1 MVRWTK
7 ATRVFLLLVAT
18 LVAVLVVGGCEEQET
33 ADTMEAVEA
42 GGETEAAPLSENA
55 AQAGNREVTV
65 AGNARIYAFDPAGTM
80 LAAGAL
86 AFSSAGDIL
95 AVGKQ
100 ATVEQAFPDARRIDL
115 EGHTVL
121 PGLIDSHGHLY
132 GLAQT
137 LTQADLVGTAS
148 KDEVIARLR
157 EFETTLPEGEWL
169 LGRGWDQN
177 DWPVQEFP
185 GRADLDGEFPDRPV
199 WLERIDGH
207 AAWANTRAMAAADR
221 DLAGDWQPEG
231 GLIHRGDDGQATGI
245 FIDNAMALV
254 QQAVPPV
261 PPELMDRALD
271 LALRNLVSLGLT
283 GVHDPG
289 INRSVVDAYR
299 AKIAAGAWPLRVYA
313 MADGMGPTLDWLCEN
328 GPVADAGGRLQMR
341 SVKLYAD
348 GALGSRGA
356 ALLADYADEPGSR
369 GLLFAPDE
377 TLQAQMRRV
386 LSCGLQLAVHAIG
399 DGANRQVLD
408 AYERLLPEFPDN
420 PGRHRIEHV
429 QVLDGADIPRF
440 AALGVI
446 AAMQPIHATSDMYW
460 AGERLGADRLAGAYA
475 WKSLADAGATLAFGS
490 DFPVERANPMLGIY
504 AAVSRQDLEG
514 WPAGGWQPQERLTRE
529 RAIRA
534 FTLDAAR
541 AAFMEDSVGSLE
553 AGKRADF
560 IVLDHDLMQVPV
572 AEIPAV
578 RVLQTWVDGQRVFE
592 R

>member
-1 MVRWTK
+1 LAAVS
-7 ATRVFLLLVAT
+7 
-18 LVAVLVVGGCEEQET
+18 VAVLVVGGCERQ
-33 ADTMEAVEA
+33 EAVEA
-42 GGETEAAPLSENA
+42 EGETDPAPPVENA
-55 AQAGNREVTV
+55 AQVGNRDVTV
-65 AGNARIYAFDPAGTM
+65 ASNARIYAFDPAGTI
-80 LAAGAL
+80 LATGAL

-95 AVGKQ
+95 AVGEQ

-115 EGHTVL
+115 EGRTVL

-137 LTQADLVGTAS
+137 LTQADLVGAAS
-148 KDEVIARLR
+148 KGEVIARLH
-157 EFETTLPEGEWL
+157 EFEAALPEGEWL

-185 GRADLDGEFPDRPV
+185 GRADLDAEFPDRPV

-221 DLAGDWQPEG
+221 DLSGDWQPEG

-245 FIDNAMALV
+245 FIDNAMGLV
-254 QQAVPPV
+254 QQAVPPA
-261 PPELMDRALD
+261 PPELMDSALD

-289 INRSVVDAYR
+289 VNRSVVDVYR
-299 AKIAAGAWPLRVYA
+299 AKIAAGALPLRVYA

-328 GPVADAGGRLQMR
+328 GPVADTGGRLQMR

-356 ALLADYADEPGSR
+356 ALLTDYADEPGNR

-386 LSCGLQLAVHAIG
+386 LDCGLQLAVHAIG
-399 DGANRQVLD
+399 DDANRQVLD
-408 AYERLLPEFPDN
+408 AYARLLPEFSDN

-429 QVLDGADIPRF
+429 QVLDPADIPRF

-460 AGERLGADRLAGAYA
+460 AGERLGTERLAGAYA
-475 WKSLADAGATLAFGS
+475 WQSLADAGATLAFGS
-490 DFPVERANPMLGIY
+490 DFPVERSDPMLGIY

-529 RAIRA
+529 QAVRA

-560 IVLDHDLMQVPV
+560 IVLDRDLMQVPV

-578 RVLQTWVDGQRVFE
+578 RVLQTWVDGQRVFQ